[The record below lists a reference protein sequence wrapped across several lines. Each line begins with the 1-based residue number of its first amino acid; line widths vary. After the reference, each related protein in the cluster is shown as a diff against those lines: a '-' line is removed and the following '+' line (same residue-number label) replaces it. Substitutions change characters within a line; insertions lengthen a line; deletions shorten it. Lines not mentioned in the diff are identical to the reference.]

1 MRGMSILRMWRVVAA
16 GLCCLAV
23 AAHAAER
30 GADGNFETRRSSHF
44 LLQQDVAI
52 DGYTGAHGSRRFEQD
67 VLEVLEQ
74 AWQEV
79 NDSLGIT
86 PRGRTRVV
94 VYDAGIYDAEFAR
107 RFGFRSAGFF
117 DGVVHVRAGVAVDA
131 PLAMTLQHEY
141 VHAALEGLD
150 LPAWLSEGLAEYFER
165 PPGSRGPTAGE
176 LAMLRRV
183 AASGS
188 WIPVEQLSGSNF
200 AGFDQ
205 DRANLAYLQSL
216 ALVSHLAGLRGERA
230 LGRLCRDLSRTRLER
245 ALQRQFGLSVAE
257 LEQAVVGALS
267 GA

>member
-1 MRGMSILRMWRVVAA
+1 MRGMSLRLARRVVSV
-16 GLCCLAV
+16 GLCCV
-23 AAHAAER
+23 ALGADAAER

-44 LLQQDVAI
+44 LLLQDVAI

-67 VLEVLEQ
+67 VLAVLEQ
-74 AWQEV
+74 AWQDV

-94 VYDAGIYDAEFAR
+94 VYDAGVYDSEFAR

-117 DGVVHVRAGVAVDA
+117 DGAVHVRAGVAVDP

-165 PPGSRGPTAGE
+165 PSGSRGPTAGE
-176 LAMLRRV
+176 LGLLRRL

-188 WIPVEQLSGSNF
+188 WIPVEQLSGRNF

-205 DRANLAYLQSL
+205 ERANAAYLQSL

-230 LGRLCRDLSRTRLER
+230 LGRMCRDLSRIRLER
-245 ALQRQFGLSVAE
+245 ALQRQFGLSIAE
-257 LEQAVVGALS
+257 LEQALLAALTGA
-267 GA
+267 

>member
-1 MRGMSILRMWRVVAA
+1 MSMLRARRVAAA
-16 GLCCLAV
+16 GLCWLAL

-30 GADGNFETRRSSHF
+30 GADGDFETRRSSHF
-44 LLQQDVAI
+44 LLHQDVAI
-52 DGYTGAHGSRRFEQD
+52 DSYTGAHGSRRFEQD

-94 VYDAGIYDAEFAR
+94 VYDAGVYDSEFAR

-165 PPGSRGPTAGE
+165 PSGSRGPTAGE
-176 LAMLRRV
+176 LGLLRRV

-188 WIPVEQLSGSNF
+188 WIPVEQLSGPNF
-200 AGFDQ
+200 AGLDQ
-205 DRANLAYLQSL
+205 DRATLAYLQSL
-216 ALVSHLAGLRGERA
+216 ALVSHLAGVRGERA
-230 LGRLCRDLSRTRLER
+230 LGRLCRDLSRIRLER

-257 LEQAVVGALS
+257 LEQAVVRALT
-267 GA
+267 GG